1 MNETK
6 NYLKEYYSK
15 REEIDLRELAKNV
28 EQNSNE
34 KTIKELKRT
43 ILRLQNEI
51 DKENTK
57 LHKEMDKSYSENYT
71 PTEKRIV
78 LAYRSKN
85 GLKYFDI
92 DNGLATE
99 LEDTDIK
106 YSIDTKVGNVSI
118 IVGYNFDLASIIIKT
133 YKYSI
138 NTDNTQL
145 TLKPLEINVVSFM
158 ENKGIRINIS
168 NGIITETNGLTNW
181 YETYARISGKE
192 FIDKFYGTD
201 YKGTIP
207 LIELRN
213 YNLKNKAFE
222 IIIKSAPQEIID
234 NILQDYEI
242 EEPKPIHNILGID
255 KATYNKA
262 VERGI
267 IGYLYKCLKLI
278 KTNKVNKSEMEWLDI
293 IEDMKEQEDN
303 LNFYSISYGTSWYY
317 GSKDQCL
324 LRTLL
329 DGYCGSNALQN
340 YYSFNKY
347 CDYVV
352 NETIN
357 QGYTSVN
364 NFINELVD
372 YLRMCESDDITPTL
386 YSSYLRQTHDIT
398 SRNHKIK
405 VEKESED
412 IFKSRYKDFKEFR
425 YDKYYVIAPTETKDL
440 QKEGDTLNH
449 CVASYIK
456 RVVENQCLIYFL
468 RTNKEESLITF
479 EVRNNAIVQVKGK
492 HNRKP
497 SDSEVLALQEF
508 AKARGLETRF

>member
-71 PTEKRIV
+71 PTKNRIV
-78 LAYRSKN
+78 LEYRSKN

-106 YSIDTKVGNVSI
+106 YCIDTKVGNVSI

-168 NGIITETNGLTNW
+168 NGIITETNGNTNW
-181 YETYARISGKE
+181 YGTYTRISGKE

-207 LIELRN
+207 LIALRN

-222 IIIKSAPQEIID
+222 IIIKSAPQ
-234 NILQDYEI
+234 
-242 EEPKPIHNILGID
+242 
-255 KATYNKA
+255 
-262 VERGI
+262 
-267 IGYLYKCLKLI
+267 
-278 KTNKVNKSEMEWLDI
+278 
-293 IEDMKEQEDN
+293 
-303 LNFYSISYGTSWYY
+303 
-317 GSKDQCL
+317 
-324 LRTLL
+324 
-329 DGYCGSNALQN
+329 
-340 YYSFNKY
+340 
-347 CDYVV
+347 
-352 NETIN
+352 
-357 QGYTSVN
+357 
-364 NFINELVD
+364 
-372 YLRMCESDDITPTL
+372 
-386 YSSYLRQTHDIT
+386 
-398 SRNHKIK
+398 
-405 VEKESED
+405 
-412 IFKSRYKDFKEFR
+412 
-425 YDKYYVIAPTETKDL
+425 ETKDL